1 LAEAEVE
8 EKKDA
13 ELVTLARMGDLDA
26 FGDLLDRY
34 QTVMK
39 SVAIRM
45 LDDDEIAVEMVQE
58 ALLQAFLS
66 IHNLNDPERF
76 KSWLYGI
83 VLNVCRNYLRRELG
97 KGFNVEALTE
107 NLHSNATTRGANF
120 EDPQVILEKLEY
132 RNQFFSLIDKLKPI
146 YKEVILLY
154 YFRHF
159 RLAEIAEAQAVS
171 LETVKVRLHRARD
184 MLRHQL
190 RLLYPEMDQVI
201 RWEDRRIT
209 MLEVK
214 VVDVL
219 RLSKEEGCIVLL
231 KDQPGKHLLL
241 IWIGTFEGFSIA
253 ASLENL
259 QTPRPLTYRWIDS
272 ILDVLGAELEEVRIE
287 GLKEDTF
294 LGTMV
299 IRKGDSLVEL
309 DARPSDLIALAAQKG
324 APVYVGEEI
333 MMKSGI
339 DLSSVRGELKPLQGV
354 QEMISEFSRNTQ
366 KFQEARSS
374 EVERQKKRAELIER
388 VFGPQ

>member
-1 LAEAEVE
+1 VK

-13 ELVTLARMGDLDA
+13 ELVNLARMGDLEA

-34 QTVMK
+34 QTLMK

-45 LDDDEIAVEMVQE
+45 LDDENIAVEMVQE

-83 VLNVCRNYLRRELG
+83 VINVCRNYLRRELG
-97 KGFNVEALTE
+97 KGFYVEALTE
-107 NLHSNATTRGANF
+107 NLQSNTIARGVNTD
-120 EDPQVILEKLEY
+120 DPQVMLEKLEY
-132 RNQFFSLIDKLKPI
+132 RNQFFSLIESLKPV
-146 YKEVILLY
+146 YKDVILLY

-159 RLAEIAEAQAVS
+159 RLAEIAEVQAVS
-171 LETVKVRLHRARD
+171 LQTVKVRLHRARA

-201 RWEDRRIT
+201 RWEDRRVT
-209 MLEVK
+209 MLDVK

-219 RLSKEEGCIVLL
+219 RLSQEEGCIVLL
-231 KDQPGKHLLL
+231 QDEPGKHLLP

-253 ASLENL
+253 ASLENM
-259 QTPRPLTYRWIDS
+259 QTTRPLTYRWIVS
-272 ILDVLGAELEEVRIE
+272 ILDVLGAELDEVRIE

-299 IRKGDSLVEL
+299 LRKGDRLMEL

-324 APVYVGEEI
+324 APIYVGEEI
-333 MMKSGI
+333 MMKTGI
-339 DLSSVRGELKPLQGV
+339 DLTSVKGELKPLQGV
-354 QEMISEFSRNTQ
+354 QEMIFEFKQKTQ
-366 KFQEARSS
+366 VFQEARSS
-374 EVERQKKRAELIER
+374 EVERQKKRTQLIER
-388 VFGPQ
+388 IFGPQ

>member
-1 LAEAEVE
+1 MK

-388 VFGPQ
+388 IFGPQ

>member
-13 ELVTLARMGDLDA
+13 ELVTLARMGDLEA

-45 LDDDEIAVEMVQE
+45 LDDENIAVEMVQE

-66 IHNLNDPERF
+66 IHNLNDPVRF

-83 VLNVCRNYLRRELG
+83 VINVCRNYLRREVG
-97 KGFNVEALTE
+97 KGFYLEALSE
-107 NLHSNATTRGANF
+107 NLDSNATTRGADT
-120 EDPQVILEKLEY
+120 EDPQVILENLEY
-132 RNQFFSLIDKLKPI
+132 RNQFFSLIDRLKPI
-146 YKEVILLY
+146 YKEVILLH

-159 RLAEIAEAQAVS
+159 RLAEIAEVQAVS

-201 RWEDRRIT
+201 RWEDRRKT

-219 RLSKEEGCIVLL
+219 RLSKEDGCTVLL
-231 KDQPGKHLLL
+231 KDEPGKHLLP

-259 QTPRPLTYRWIDS
+259 QTPRPLTYRWIVS

-299 IRKGDSLVEL
+299 IRKGDRLMEL

-333 MMKSGI
+333 MMKTGI
-339 DLSSVRGELKPLQGV
+339 DLSSVRGVLKPLQGV
-354 QEMISEFSRNTQ
+354 QEMISEFLHNTQ

>member
-1 LAEAEVE
+1 MAEAEVE

-13 ELVTLARMGDLDA
+13 ELVTLARMGDLEA

-45 LDDDEIAVEMVQE
+45 LDDEDIAIEMVQE

-83 VLNVCRNYLRRELG
+83 VINVCRNYLRRELG
-97 KGFNVEALTE
+97 KGFNVEALSE
-107 NLHSNATTRGANF
+107 NLHSNATTRGANS

-132 RNQFFSLIDKLKPI
+132 RNQFFSLIERLKPI
-146 YKEVILLY
+146 YKEVILLH
-154 YFRHF
+154 YFRHY
-159 RLAEIAEAQAVS
+159 RLAEIAVVQAVS
-171 LETVKVRLHRARD
+171 LETVKVRLHRARE

-201 RWEDRRIT
+201 RWEDRRKT

-231 KDQPGKHLLL
+231 KDEPGKHLLP
-241 IWIGTFEGFSIA
+241 IWIGAFEGFSIA

-259 QTPRPLTYRWIDS
+259 QTPRPLTYRWIVS

-299 IRKGDSLVEL
+299 LRKGDSLVEL

-333 MMKSGI
+333 LMKSGI

-374 EVERQKKRAELIER
+374 EVERQKKRAQLIER
-388 VFGPQ
+388 IFGPQ

>member
-1 LAEAEVE
+1 
-8 EKKDA
+8 
-13 ELVTLARMGDLDA
+13 
-26 FGDLLDRY
+26 
-34 QTVMK
+34 
-39 SVAIRM
+39 
-45 LDDDEIAVEMVQE
+45 
-58 ALLQAFLS
+58 
-66 IHNLNDPERF
+66 
-76 KSWLYGI
+76 
-83 VLNVCRNYLRRELG
+83 
-97 KGFNVEALTE
+97 
-107 NLHSNATTRGANF
+107 
-120 EDPQVILEKLEY
+120 
-132 RNQFFSLIDKLKPI
+132 
-146 YKEVILLY
+146 
-154 YFRHF
+154 
-159 RLAEIAEAQAVS
+159 
-171 LETVKVRLHRARD
+171 

-201 RWEDRRIT
+201 RWEDRRKT

-231 KDQPGKHLLL
+231 MDEPGKLLL
-241 IWIGTFEGFSIA
+241 PIWIGMFEGFSIA

-259 QTPRPLTYRWIDS
+259 QTPRPLTYRWIVS

-299 IRKGDSLVEL
+299 LRKADNLMEL

-374 EVERQKKRAELIER
+374 EIERQKKRAQLIEMI
-388 VFGPQ
+388 FGPQ